1 MAQPGTTNLF
11 DGDFYNNKIDLQE
24 LNAIDYK
31 IPRSLTKLLKVY
43 NSFEVI
49 FLAGF
54 IIGLV
59 IRKVYTFRARGS
71 KATSKHRSVVD
82 IVLLSAAGV
91 GLAAPLFYLFTSWLD
106 FADYDLPRWMG
117 WMGTAVFA
125 AALLLLWRSHV
136 DLGLN
141 WSGTLQ
147 VREGHTL
154 VTAGVYRYMRHPM
167 YSAHLLWAIA
177 QALLIENW
185 LAGWAF
191 LAIFVP
197 FCLIRIPREE
207 QMMLDN
213 FGEQY
218 RQYMNHTGRLM
229 PRLRR

>member
-1 MAQPGTTNLF
+1 MLN
-11 DGDFYNNKIDLQE
+11 ID
-24 LNAIDYK
+24 N
-31 IPRSLTKLLKVY
+31 T
-43 NSFEVI
+43 FEVI

-54 IIGLV
+54 ILGSV
-59 IRKVYTFRARGS
+59 IRRVYTFRCRGS
-71 KATSKHRSVVD
+71 KTASKRKSLLD
-82 IVLLSAAGV
+82 IVLISVAGV
-91 GLAAPLFYLFTSWLD
+91 ALAAPLLYLFTSWLD
-106 FADYDLPRWMG
+106 FADYDLPGWMG
-117 WMGTAVFA
+117 WVGTAVFA
-125 AALLLLWRSHV
+125 GALLLLWRSHA
-136 DLGLN
+136 DLGRN
-141 WSGTLQ
+141 WSATLK

-207 QMMLDN
+207 QMMLEN
-213 FGEQY
+213 FGEEY
-218 RQYMNHTGRLM
+218 RQYMNHTGRLI